1 MGRFRFALA
10 VLGTSL
16 ALVVAIGVIGIV
28 TAPRALALAGVGAF
42 GGPFGGGPFGGG
54 PFGGGPFGDHMLPPE
69 LQGMQNLTPA
79 ERFGHFGGAQVNLT
93 DKDGKP
99 FVVTITPGK
108 VTAASANSLTLAAN
122 DGTSKT
128 YTIDATSVIR
138 GKPDLSTPGNSPAP
152 ASLKQG
158 DLVVVMAKAGELTA
172 RFVVDGGTEG
182 FGPRPG
188 GPFGAFHGQ

>member
-1 MGRFRFALA
+1 MRRFRFALA

-16 ALVVAIGVIGIV
+16 ALVAAIAVIGIV
-28 TAPRALALAGVGAF
+28 TAPRALALAGVGPF
-42 GGPFGGGPFGGG
+42 GGPFA
-54 PFGGGPFGDHMLPPE
+54 GPFGDHGLPPE
-69 LQGMQNLTPA
+69 FQGMQNLTPA

-108 VTAASANSLTLAAN
+108 VTAASATSLTLAAN

-128 YTIDATSVIR
+128 YTLDDQSVIR
-138 GKPDLSTPGNSPAP
+138 GKPDMSTPGNRPAAVTP
-152 ASLKQG
+152 KQG
-158 DLVVVMAKAGELTA
+158 DLVVVMSKAGESNA

-188 GPFGAFHGQ
+188 GPFGDWDGQ